1 MHTIDTTAPV
11 VVGLTTQIDAPLA
24 TVWSVHTDVDDWP
37 TWNTGIDQARLD
49 GPMAVGTSFTWL
61 THGMSITSTV
71 RELVPGRRIVW
82 DGTVQGIVGIH
93 VWTFERTDD
102 DGVVVRTEESW
113 SGAPVEAADAAADEL
128 TTALRTSLQS
138 WLDRLKARAEQ
149 PA

>member
-24 TVWSVHTDVDDWP
+24 TVWSVHTDVEAWP
-37 TWNTGIDQARLD
+37 SWNTGVDQARLD

-71 RELVPGRRIVW
+71 RELVPGWRIVW

-102 DGVVVRTEESW
+102 GVVVRTEESW
-113 SGAPVEAADAAADEL
+113 SGAPVDAAADEL
-128 TTALRTSLQS
+128 ATALRTSLQS
-138 WLDRLKARAEQ
+138 WLDCLKARAEQ